1 MEDLCVSPLI
11 QAVQRLDVHS
21 VGALVAKGA
30 RVSNARIASRMP
42 ASRLVRL
49 ACDCTLVRRRHIL
62 LLHSMLAGAKQRELD
77 CGLHEVAVGDRE
89 SANCQKA
96 RLIIAKILVAKGA
109 LPDNRQHGCGG
120 TPLHHSLAGGYI
132 ELVDYLV
139 SCKADINAA
148 NRYGVHPLHIAVKRE
163 FVECIAYLMTRDDGA
178 GAHALPLAKVRDE
191 LAWAVQYD
199 LPRAVLSLLV
209 HGAPHGMRV
218 VTPWT
223 SCAPRS
229 RSTWDFSLPLGYYAV
244 MRGWRSKALYEVLSK
259 GWSPTHA
266 SVGTAEGEGEG
277 IAAALIHLDGIV
289 RTEPSQLVR
298 VHSAGPRRVAVS
310 PPPALRSP
318 SMPSRIF
325 PALPASAHIPSR

>member
-109 LPDNRQHGCGG
+109 LPDNRQHGCGC
-120 TPLHHSLAGGYI
+120 T
-132 ELVDYLV
+132 
-139 SCKADINAA
+139 
-148 NRYGVHPLHIAVKRE
+148 
-163 FVECIAYLMTRDDGA
+163 TRSRVA
-178 GAHALPLAKVRDE
+178 T
-191 LAWAVQYD
+191 
-199 LPRAVLSLLV
+199 LSSS
-209 HGAPHGMRV
+209 
-218 VTPWT
+218 TT
-223 SCAPRS
+223 SCPARPTSTPPTDTACTRCTLRLSASLSSAS
-229 RSTWDFSLPLGYYAV
+229 RT
-244 MRGWRSKALYEVLSK
+244 
-259 GWSPTHA
+259 
-266 SVGTAEGEGEG
+266 
-277 IAAALIHLDGIV
+277 
-289 RTEPSQLVR
+289 
-298 VHSAGPRRVAVS
+298 
-310 PPPALRSP
+310 
-318 SMPSRIF
+318 
-325 PALPASAHIPSR
+325 